1 MSDLRQEIKEIGDK
15 ARALKKLE
23 NHEGWEVLKKDFVD
37 QQESYERRIAR
48 EMTRLGRDAEPIN
61 QRHID
66 YQRGFWRGVQ
76 AVLGSPEAAQKALEN
91 ALKRTEEH
99 A

>member
-23 NHEGWEVLKKDFVD
+23 GHEGWEVLKTDFTV
-37 QQESYERRIAR
+37 QQDAYERRIAR
-48 EMTRLGRDAEPIN
+48 QVTRLGRDAEPLN

-66 YQRGFWRGVQ
+66 YERGFWRGVQ

-91 ALKRTEEH
+91 ALKRTEDH